1 MKKDIT
7 IDLNIIN
14 SQDSKDLA
22 VNLLRGILEIREVA
36 SLHAF
41 NKDIVE
47 TIDQLL
53 IDNNFKILTTSD
65 INTKLAKNIDEL
77 GLSARSLNC
86 LRSEGLNYISDVVRK
101 NPSDLLKISN
111 FGRKSLNELE
121 EKLRKIGLNLS
132 SNFIDS

>member
-1 MKKDIT
+1 MKKGII

-22 VNLLRGILEIREVA
+22 ANLLRGILEIREVA

-53 IDNNFKILTTSD
+53 IDNNRNISIFKKITEATLLIEKD
-65 INTKLAKNIDEL
+65 IIENKLS
-77 GLSARSLNC
+77 G
-86 LRSEGLNYISDVVRK
+86 YDVV
-101 NPSDLLKISN
+101 NPLLDKVEKIFPNISKRTEDIIMMRICDN
-111 FGRKSLNELE
+111 LE
-121 EKLRKIGLNLS
+121 KKGIS
-132 SNFIDS
+132 FSF

>member
-1 MKKDIT
+1 MKKGIT

-22 VNLLRGILEIREVA
+22 ANLLRGILEIREVA

-53 IDNNFKILTTSD
+53 IDNNRNISIFKKITEATLLIEKD
-65 INTKLAKNIDEL
+65 IIENKLS
-77 GLSARSLNC
+77 G
-86 LRSEGLNYISDVVRK
+86 YDVV
-101 NPSDLLKISN
+101 NPLLDKVEKIFPNISKRTEDIIMMRICDN
-111 FGRKSLNELE
+111 LE
-121 EKLRKIGLNLS
+121 KKGIS
-132 SNFIDS
+132 FSF

>member
-22 VNLLRGILEIREVA
+22 ANLLRGLLEIREVA

-53 IDNNFKILTTSD
+53 IDNNRNISIFKKITEATLLIEKD
-65 INTKLAKNIDEL
+65 ITEKKK
-77 GLSARSLNC
+77 R
-86 LRSEGLNYISDVVRK
+86 RK
-101 NPSDLLKISN
+101 KKD
-111 FGRKSLNELE
+111 
-121 EKLRKIGLNLS
+121 IGYDI
-132 SNFIDS
+132 IDSLLDGVEKIFPDIPKRTEDIIIMRICDNLEKKRISFSF

>member
-1 MKKDIT
+1 MKKGIT

-22 VNLLRGILEIREVA
+22 ANLLRGILEIREVA

-53 IDNNFKILTTSD
+53 IDNNRNISIFKKITEATLLIEKD
-65 INTKLAKNIDEL
+65 IIENKLS
-77 GLSARSLNC
+77 G
-86 LRSEGLNYISDVVRK
+86 YDVV
-101 NPSDLLKISN
+101 NPLLDKVEKIFPNISKRTEDIIMMRICDNLEKKGIN
-111 FGRKSLNELE
+111 FS
-121 EKLRKIGLNLS
+121 
-132 SNFIDS
+132 F

>member
-1 MKKDIT
+1 MKKGIT

-22 VNLLRGILEIREVA
+22 ANLLKGLLEIREVA

-53 IDNNFKILTTSD
+53 IDNNRNISIFKEITEATLLIEKDITENKRYGYDIVTSLLDGVEKIFPD
-65 INTKLAKNIDEL
+65 IPKRNENIITMRICDNLERR
-77 GLSARSLNC
+77 G
-86 LRSEGLNYISDVVRK
+86 ISF
-101 NPSDLLKISN
+101 S
-111 FGRKSLNELE
+111 F
-121 EKLRKIGLNLS
+121 
-132 SNFIDS
+132 